1 MDGMSQKLEQV
12 QAEVNKVI
20 KGKEDVVK
28 KVLAAVIAGG
38 HILMEDIPGVGKTT
52 LATTFAKSMSMHYKR
67 VQFTPDVLPSD
78 ILGFSMYNS
87 ATKEFEYR
95 EGAVFTNL
103 FLADEINRTSP
114 KTQSALLEVME
125 EKTATVDGVTR
136 PLPDPFVVIATE
148 NPYGSS
154 GTQMLPESQL
164 DRFMIRISMG
174 YPTMEEEVRL
184 IKERQDINQ
193 LDRFMVCLSM
203 GYPSHADAV
212 AILKGN
218 AGKPLSKVQEV
229 ISMEEVL
236 ALRAMTNDLYVK
248 DEIYEYIVNL
258 VEATRTMEIFSMG
271 ASPRGTIALLR
282 MAKAMAVI
290 DGRDYV
296 CAKDVQDV
304 ARDVL
309 GHRVKLSA
317 RGKAQVSQCSRRSEW

>member
-1 MDGMSQKLEQV
+1 MQQKLRAVTE
-12 QAEVNKVI
+12 EVNKVI
-20 KGKEDVVK
+20 KGKEQVVD
-28 KVLAAVIAGG
+28 KVLAAIIAGG

-52 LATTFAKSMSMHYKR
+52 LATAFARSLSMAHKR

-95 EGAVFTNL
+95 EGAVFCNL

-125 EKTATVDGVTR
+125 EHNATVDGVTR
-136 PLPDPFVVIATE
+136 ALPEPFVVIATE

-164 DRFMIRISMG
+164 DRFM
-174 YPTMEEEVRL
+174 
-184 IKERQDINQ
+184 
-193 LDRFMVCLSM
+193 VCLSM
-203 GYPSHADAV
+203 GYPAHEDAV
-212 AILKGN
+212 QILKNN
-218 AGKPLSKVQEV
+218 ASKPMDSVKE
-229 ISMEEVL
+229 IITMEEL
-236 ALRAMTNDLYVK
+236 IAIRELTNNMFVR
-248 DEIYEYIVNL
+248 DEIYDYIVSL
-258 VEATRTMEIFSMG
+258 VEATRTMDIFSMG

-282 MAKAMAVI
+282 MAKATAVM

-296 CAKDVQDV
+296 TAQDVQDC
-304 ARDVL
+304 AKSVL

-317 RGKAQVSQCSRRSEW
+317 RAKAQRIDVDQAIRLLLGAVQPPRM

>member
-1 MDGMSQKLEQV
+1 MEGIVQKLEQV

-20 KGKEDVVK
+20 KGKEHVVK

-164 DRFMIRISMG
+164 DRFMI
-174 YPTMEEEVRL
+174 
-184 IKERQDINQ
+184 
-193 LDRFMVCLSM
+193 CLSM

-218 AGKPLSKVQEV
+218 ADKPLTKVQEV
-229 ISMEEVL
+229 ISMDEL
-236 ALRAMTNDLYVK
+236 ITLRAMTNDLYVR
-248 DEIYEYIVNL
+248 DEIFEYIVNL

-317 RGKAQVSQCSRRSEW
+317 RGKAQGITMQQAIGMVIANVAAPRV

>member
-1 MDGMSQKLEQV
+1 MQQKLAQIQE
-12 QAEVNKVI
+12 EVNKVI
-20 KGKEDVVK
+20 KGKEEVVK

-52 LATTFAKSMSMHYKR
+52 LATTFAKSMSMNYKR

-78 ILGFSMYNS
+78 ILGFSMYN
-87 ATKEFEYR
+87 AGTKEFEYK
-95 EGAVFTNL
+95 EGAVFCNL

-125 EKTATVDGVTR
+125 EGTATVDGVTR
-136 PLPDPFVVIATE
+136 KLPEPFVVIATE

-164 DRFMIRISMG
+164 DRFM
-174 YPTMEEEVRL
+174 
-184 IKERQDINQ
+184 
-193 LDRFMVCLSM
+193 VCLSM
-203 GYPSHADAV
+203 GYPSHEDAV
-212 AILKGN
+212 KILKGN
-218 AGKPLSKVQEV
+218 AGKPLSQVQPI
-229 ISMEEVL
+229 ISVDEL
-236 ALRAMTNDLYVK
+236 NALRTMTNDMYVR

-258 VEATRTMEIFSMG
+258 VEATRRMDVFSMG

-296 CAKDVQDV
+296 TAKDVQDV
-304 ARDVL
+304 LVDVL

-317 RGKAQVSQCSRRSEW
+317 RGKAQGITMRQAIGCVFANVSAPRV

>member
-1 MDGMSQKLEQV
+1 MQAKLDAVKQ
-12 QAEVNKVI
+12 EVNKVI
-20 KGKEDVVK
+20 KGKEYVVE

-52 LATTFAKSMSMHYKR
+52 LATTFAKSMSMDYKR

-78 ILGFSMYNS
+78 ILGFSMYNA

-95 EGAVFTNL
+95 EGACFCNL

-125 EKTATVDGVTR
+125 EGTATVDGVTR
-136 PLPDPFVVIATE
+136 SLPDPFVVIATE

-164 DRFMIRISMG
+164 DRFM
-174 YPTMEEEVRL
+174 
-184 IKERQDINQ
+184 
-193 LDRFMVCLSM
+193 VCLSM
-203 GYPSHADAV
+203 GYPEHSDAV
-212 AILKGN
+212 KILKGN
-218 AGKPLSKVQEV
+218 ASRPVEQVAAVMTADELVAVRK
-229 ISMEEVL
+229 
-236 ALRAMTNDLYVK
+236 MTNDMFIR
-248 DEIYEYIVNL
+248 DEIYEYIVTI
-258 VEATRTMEIFSMG
+258 VENTRTNPMFSMG

-296 CAKDVQDV
+296 TAEDVQNCVKDT
-304 ARDVL
+304 L
-309 GHRVKLSA
+309 GHRVKLAA
-317 RGKAQVSQCSRRSEW
+317 RAKAQGMTVDQALRNLLALLAVPRN

>member
-164 DRFMIRISMG
+164 DRFM
-174 YPTMEEEVRL
+174 
-184 IKERQDINQ
+184 
-193 LDRFMVCLSM
+193 VCLSM

-304 ARDVL
+304 AHDVL

-317 RGKAQVSQCSRRSEW
+317 RGKAQGITMQQAIGMVIANVTAPRV

>member
-87 ATKEFEYR
+87 ATKDFEYR

-154 GTQMLPESQL
+154 GTQMLPEC
-164 DRFMIRISMG
+164 
-174 YPTMEEEVRL
+174 
-184 IKERQDINQ
+184 Q

-317 RGKAQVSQCSRRSEW
+317 RGKAQGITMQQAIGMVIANVTAPRV

>member
-164 DRFMIRISMG
+164 DR
-174 YPTMEEEVRL
+174 L
-184 IKERQDINQ
+184 
-193 LDRFMVCLSM
+193 MVCLSM
-203 GYPSHADAV
+203 ANPSHADPV

-317 RGKAQVSQCSRRSEW
+317 RGKAQGITMQQAIGMVIANVTAPRV

>member
-164 DRFMIRISMG
+164 DRFM
-174 YPTMEEEVRL
+174 
-184 IKERQDINQ
+184 
-193 LDRFMVCLSM
+193 VCLSM

-248 DEIYEYIVNL
+248 DEMYEYIVNL

-317 RGKAQVSQCSRRSEW
+317 RGKAQGITMQQAIGMVIANVTAPRV

>member
-12 QAEVNKVI
+12 QTEVNKVI
-20 KGKEDVVK
+20 KGKENVVK

-87 ATKEFEYR
+87 ATREFEYR

-164 DRFMIRISMG
+164 DRFM
-174 YPTMEEEVRL
+174 
-184 IKERQDINQ
+184 
-193 LDRFMVCLSM
+193 VCLSM

-218 AGKPLSKVQEV
+218 AGSPLSKVQEV

-236 ALRAMTNDLYVK
+236 ALRAMTNNLYVK
-248 DEIYEYIVNL
+248 DDIYEYIVNL
-258 VEATRTMEIFSMG
+258 VEATRTMDIFTMG

-282 MAKAMAVI
+282 IAKAMAVI

-317 RGKAQVSQCSRRSEW
+317 RGKAQGITMQQAIGMVIANVAAPRV

>member
-1 MDGMSQKLEQV
+1 MEGIGQKLEQV

-20 KGKEDVVK
+20 KGKEHVVK

-125 EKTATVDGVTR
+125 EKTATVDGLTR

-164 DRFMIRISMG
+164 DRFMI
-174 YPTMEEEVRL
+174 
-184 IKERQDINQ
+184 
-193 LDRFMVCLSM
+193 CLSM

-218 AGKPLSKVQEV
+218 ADKPLTKVQEV
-229 ISMEEVL
+229 ISMDEL
-236 ALRAMTNDLYVK
+236 IALRAMTNDLYVR
-248 DEIYEYIVNL
+248 DEIFEYIVNL

-317 RGKAQVSQCSRRSEW
+317 RGKAQGITMQQAIGMVIANVAAPRV

>member
-164 DRFMIRISMG
+164 DRFM
-174 YPTMEEEVRL
+174 
-184 IKERQDINQ
+184 
-193 LDRFMVCLSM
+193 VCLSM
-203 GYPSHADAV
+203 GYPNHADAV

-218 AGKPLSKVQEV
+218 AGSPLSKVQEV

-248 DEIYEYIVNL
+248 DDIYEYIVNL
-258 VEATRTMEIFSMG
+258 VEATRTMEIFTMG

-304 ARDVL
+304 VRDVL

-317 RGKAQVSQCSRRSEW
+317 RGKAQGITMQQAIGMVIANVAAPRV